1 MSRFYVTTAIP
12 YVNASPHLGHALEFV
27 QADVLARAHRQRGDD
42 VRFLSGTDDNALK
55 NVLAAEEAGVP
66 VAEYVTARADEFE
79 QLARVLGL
87 SLDDYI
93 RTSTDPRHQ
102 PGVERLWT
110 ATAAAGD
117 LYEREYE
124 GLYCVGCEQFYTPGE
139 LPDGRCAEHGTEPD
153 VVSERNWFFRL
164 SRYAEPLLQAIEGG
178 RLRIE
183 PEGRR
188 NEVVAFIEAGLQ
200 DISVSRSAARA
211 HGWGIP
217 VPGDPGQVIYV
228 WYDALGNYI
237 TALGYG
243 TDQADYRSWWVE
255 SDERVHVIGKGI
267 LRFHAVYWPAFLLSA
282 GEPIPTS
289 IFVHDYLTIG
299 GEKIA
304 KSTGNVIDPVDLV
317 DAHGADALRWW
328 LAKDVPRSGDADFTE
343 ERLIERTNDDL
354 ANGYGNLVNR
364 IATLVAK
371 HRPDGPP
378 PPPDDDPLL
387 RLALE
392 TQLEVHERL
401 SHFDIRAGA
410 NAIGGLIRAA
420 NAYIQNHRPWEQAR
434 LHDRAE
440 FDHTIGSLWA
450 TAACIGDLLRI
461 FTPDLAERALG
472 QLERGTPGVVQPR
485 LDNVR

>member
-12 YVNASPHLGHALEFV
+12 YVNAPPHLGHALEFV
-27 QADVLARAHRQRGDD
+27 QADILARSHRQRGDE

-66 VAEYVTARADEFE
+66 VADYVTARADEFE

-93 RTSTDPRHQ
+93 RTSTDPRHR
-102 PGVERLWT
+102 PGVERLWA

-124 GLYCVGCEQFYTPGE
+124 GLYCVGCEQFYTAGD
-139 LPDGRCAEHGTEPD
+139 LSDGRCPEHGTEPE
-153 VVSERNWFFRL
+153 VVAERNWFFRL
-164 SRYAEPLLQAIEGG
+164 GRYRQPLLQAIDSG

-183 PEGRR
+183 PHGRR
-188 NEVVAFIEAGLQ
+188 NEVVAFLEAGLE
-200 DISVSRSAARA
+200 DISVSRSAVRAR
-211 HGWGIP
+211 GWGIP
-217 VPGDPGQVIYV
+217 VPGDPDQVIYV

-237 TALGYG
+237 TSLGYG
-243 TDQADYRSWWVE
+243 TDQSAYRTWWVE

-299 GEKIA
+299 GQKIA
-304 KSTGNVIDPVDLV
+304 KSTGTVINPTDLV
-317 DAHGADALRWW
+317 DAFGADALRWW
-328 LAKDVPRSGDADFTE
+328 CAAEVPRAGDADFTE
-343 ERLIERTNDDL
+343 QRLVDRANEDL

-364 IATLVAK
+364 ITTLVEK

-378 PPPDDDPLL
+378 PRPDDDPLL
-387 RLALE
+387 QLALE
-392 TQLEVHERL
+392 IKREVHDRL
-401 SHFDIRAGA
+401 DRFDIRAA
-410 NAIGGLIRAA
+410 AIAVGELVRAA
-420 NAYIQNHRPWEQAR
+420 NAYIQNQRPWEQAR
-434 LHDRAE
+434 LHDHAR

-450 TAACIGDLLRI
+450 TAARIGDLLRI
-461 FTPDLAERALG
+461 FTPELAETALG
-472 QLERGTPGVVQPR
+472 FLERGTSGVVQPR
-485 LDNVR
+485 LDNAR